1 MADVFIFLLCLV
13 YRKRLSTRCQHLTKG
28 GVRELGW
35 STGHTCVMSQSP
47 GPWELILR
55 TTGSSQWRECCLP
68 LNCHTKVVKM
78 AQWVTAPLTKPD
90 NLSSI
95 PWLMW
100 CEFCKLS
107 SNLHTHC
114 DMCGHVPTRMHT
126 HKIKYFWCHT
136 SPTSWYFLE
145 IYMNPQLPKHQ
156 KVIEK
161 LLAYISVY
169 PIYMHIYISS
179 VYPIYMRIY
188 DSYHI

>member
-1 MADVFIFLLCLV
+1 
-13 YRKRLSTRCQHLTKG
+13 
-28 GVRELGW
+28 
-35 STGHTCVMSQSP
+35 MSQSP

-55 TTGSSQWRECCLP
+55 TTESSQWRECCLP

-78 AQWVTAPLTKPD
+78 AQWVTAPLTRPD

-95 PWLMW
+95 PWLTW

-114 DMCGHVPTRMHT
+114 NMCGHVPTRMHT

-145 IYMNPQLPKHQ
+145 IYVNPQLPKHQ
-156 KVIEK
+156 K
-161 LLAYISVY
+161 LLKNYLHIYLCILYICTYIYIICVSYIYAYIWL
-169 PIYMHIYISS
+169 ISHL
-179 VYPIYMRIY
+179 
-188 DSYHI
+188 DLEHLSYWHTPSHLQVL